1 MPADGTIVGIGVDA
15 VDVARFR
22 RILARRPG
30 FAARFF
36 TDTEQA
42 DARRAPDPAESLAAR
57 FAAKEAVMKALGT
70 GLGGF
75 ALTEVEVRRGTGP
88 GATAGAPS
96 LVLHGAAAALAA
108 QRAGRAVP
116 SLAHPHDRAG
126 RGLRGG
132 GTVQSRAPRPDRGGD
147 ARPPM
152 PRRSRRS
159 ATRPW
164 SAGPGPPSASP
175 PCGSSAAPTDAG
187 SRSSP
192 ARAAT
197 GPTAA
202 SPPRFLAR
210 RGARVTVIAAADAPA
225 ALARCDLVIDAAYG
239 TGFRGSYDAPA
250 VPPGV
255 PVLSVDIASGVD
267 ADTGAAPG
275 APFRATDTVTF
286 AAYKPGLLQGAGV
299 GCSGAVQVVDIGVA
313 LPPSRAA
320 LIEDA
325 DVAAHVPPRPRQSHK
340 WSTALG
346 IASGSVGMEG
356 SAILCTR
363 GAMAAGAGM
372 IRLGNPG
379 NPSAAWP
386 TEAVRVRLDGPRW
399 AEDFLSATEKCRA
412 VVIGPGLGTDATTQE
427 EIRTVIARAPHPL
440 VIDADAITAL
450 GDAAAARR
458 ALAQRRDPT
467 VLTPHD
473 GEFARVAGAAPGDDR
488 LAAARDLASRIG
500 AVVLLKGPLTAVAAP
515 QEGFPDV
522 LLASAGVP
530 ALATAGTGDVLSG
543 VIGAFLARG
552 VPAHLAAALG
562 AHVHGRAAARGR
574 PEGLVAGDLP
584 DLIAA
589 WLSEDGHHG

>member
-1 MPADGTIVGIGVDA
+1 MLPV
-15 VDVARFR
+15 
-22 RILARRPG
+22 L
-30 FAARFF
+30 
-36 TDTEQA
+36 
-42 DARRAPDPAESLAAR
+42 
-57 FAAKEAVMKALGT
+57 
-70 GLGGF
+70 
-75 ALTEVEVRRGTGP
+75 
-88 GATAGAPS
+88 TAGEMRA
-96 LVLHGAAAALAA
+96 ADAAALSAVSHEA
-108 QRAGRAVP
+108 LVARAGTAV
-116 SLAHPHDRAG
+116 G
-126 RGLRGG
+126 RGALALLGG
-132 GTVQSRAPRPDRGGD
+132 GYGRRVTVVVGK
-147 ARPPM
+147 
-152 PRRSRRS
+152 
-159 ATRPW
+159 
-164 SAGPGPPSASP
+164 
-175 PCGSSAAPTDAG
+175 GSNGADGRVAAAL
-187 SRSSP
+187 
-192 ARAAT
+192 
-197 GPTAA
+197 
-202 SPPRFLAR
+202 LAR
-210 RGARVTVIAAADAPA
+210 RGVRVTVIDAADSPA
-225 ALARCDLVIDAAYG
+225 ALPRCDLVIDAAYG

-275 APFRATDTVTF
+275 APFRATRTVTF
-286 AAYKPGLLQGAGV
+286 AAYKPGLLQGRGAV
-299 GCSGAVQVVDIGVA
+299 CSGQVEVADIGVPVA
-313 LPPSRAA
+313 GSHAA

-325 DVAAHVPPRPRQSHK
+325 DVAAGVPPRPRQSHK

-379 NPSAAWP
+379 NPAAAWP
-386 TEAVRVRLDGPRW
+386 TEAVRVHLEGPRW
-399 AEDFLSATEKCRA
+399 ADAFLSATVKCRA

-440 VIDADAITAL
+440 VIDADGITAL
-450 GDAAAARR
+450 GDAAAARQL
-458 ALAQRRDPT
+458 LATRRQPT

-473 GEFARVAGAAPGDDR
+473 GEFARVAGAPPGDDR
-488 LAAARDLASRIG
+488 LAAARDLARRVG

-515 QEGFPDV
+515 QEEPPDV
-522 LLASAGVP
+522 LLAAAGVP

-543 VIGAFLARG
+543 VIGAFLGRG

-584 DLIAA
+584 ALIAA

>member
-1 MPADGTIVGIGVDA
+1 MP
-15 VDVARFR
+15 
-22 RILARRPG
+22 
-30 FAARFF
+30 
-36 TDTEQA
+36 
-42 DARRAPDPAESLAAR
+42 
-57 FAAKEAVMKALGT
+57 
-70 GLGGF
+70 
-75 ALTEVEVRRGTGP
+75 
-88 GATAGAPS
+88 
-96 LVLHGAAAALAA
+96 
-108 QRAGRAVP
+108 
-116 SLAHPHDRAG
+116 
-126 RGLRGG
+126 
-132 GTVQSRAPRPDRGGD
+132 PRSP
-147 ARPPM
+147 
-152 PRRSRRS
+152 RS
-159 ATRPW
+159 ATRRW
-164 SAGPGPPSASP
+164 STGPGRPPASL
-175 PCGSSAAPTDAG
+175 PCACWAAATDAG
-187 SRSSP
+187 CWWSSAP
-192 ARAAT
+192 LVTLIDAA
-197 GPTAA
+197 
-202 SPPRFLAR
+202 
-210 RGARVTVIAAADAPA
+210 APA
-225 ALARCDLVIDAAYG
+225 ALSRCDLVIDAAYG
-239 TGFRGSYDAPA
+239 TGFHGAYDAPT

-275 APFRATDTVTF
+275 APFRATETVTF
-286 AAYKPGLLQGAGV
+286 AAYKPGLLQGAGT
-299 GCSGAVQVVDIGVA
+299 GCSGDVRVVDIGVA
-313 LPPSRAA
+313 LPPSAAA
-320 LIEDA
+320 LIEDV
-325 DVAAHVPPRPRQSHK
+325 DVAAHVPARPRQSHK

-386 TEAVRVRLDGPRW
+386 TEAVRVHLDGPRW
-399 AEDFLSATEKCRA
+399 AEDFLAATEKCRA
-412 VVIGPGLGTDATTQE
+412 MVIGPGLGTDDTTQE

-450 GDAAAARR
+450 GDATAAR
-458 ALAQRRDPT
+458 ALLAGRDEAT

-473 GEFARVAGAAPGDDR
+473 GEFARVAGAPPGDDR
-488 LAAARDLASRIG
+488 LAAARDLARRVG

-515 QEGFPDV
+515 QGMPDV

-589 WLSEDGHHG
+589 WLSEDRHHG

>member
-1 MPADGTIVGIGVDA
+1 MQPV
-15 VDVARFR
+15 
-22 RILARRPG
+22 L
-30 FAARFF
+30 
-36 TDTEQA
+36 
-42 DARRAPDPAESLAAR
+42 
-57 FAAKEAVMKALGT
+57 
-70 GLGGF
+70 
-75 ALTEVEVRRGTGP
+75 
-88 GATAGAPS
+88 TAGEMRA
-96 LVLHGAAAALAA
+96 ADAAAL
-108 QRAGRAVP
+108 VTV
-116 SLAHPHDRAG
+116 SHETLVDRAG
-126 RGLRGG
+126 TAAGHAALRLLGG
-132 GTVQSRAPRPDRGGD
+132 GYG
-147 ARPPM
+147 
-152 PRRSRRS
+152 RRVLVVV
-159 ATRPW
+159 
-164 SAGPGPPSASP
+164 GK
-175 PCGSSAAPTDAG
+175 GSNGADGRVAAA
-187 SRSSP
+187 
-192 ARAAT
+192 
-197 GPTAA
+197 
-202 SPPRFLAR
+202 FLAR
-210 RGARVTVIAAADAPA
+210 RGARVTLFDAAAAPA
-225 ALARCDLVIDAAYG
+225 ALPRCDLVIDAAYG
-239 TGFRGSYDAPA
+239 TGFHGAYDAPT

-255 PVLSVDIASGVD
+255 SVLSVDIASGVD

-275 APFRATDTVTF
+275 TPFCATETVTF
-286 AAYKPGLLQGAGV
+286 AAYKPGLLQGAGT
-299 GCSGAVQVVDIGVA
+299 GCSGDVHVVDIGVA
-313 LPPSRAA
+313 LPPSGAA

-386 TEAVRVRLDGPRW
+386 TEAVRVHLDGPRW
-399 AEDFLSATEKCRA
+399 AEDFLAAAEKCRA
-412 VVIGPGLGTDATTQE
+412 MVIGPGLGTDDTTQE

-450 GDAAAARR
+450 GDANAAR
-458 ALAQRRDPT
+458 ALLAGRDEAT

-473 GEFARVAGAAPGDDR
+473 GEFARVAGAPPGDDR
-488 LAAARDLASRIG
+488 LAAARDLAQRIG

-515 QEGFPDV
+515 EGMPDV

-552 VPAHLAAALG
+552 VPVHLAAALG

-584 DLIAA
+584 GLIAA